1 MAGSQLRIDDFTPS
15 FEEVAAIQVVKNLT
29 PNQVNIVRFLERGYY
44 QSYIADRLHLTRQYI
59 NKTVRLLEAHKL
71 IIPNEISF
79 DWQTRRNGAVQT
91 VRKTIATSD
100 PLHGRAKTYKI
111 TAQLKSLLDVHP
123 FKEGSFTLFTPHHQK
138 YKYPVLA
145 RKSAL
150 DTEAWKRT
158 RVRSIY
164 IKSWYPK
171 GRECHLWHI
180 NTQHGTIGVE
190 YHGKSIIA
198 YRIEKSNVMAES
210 IEEADQ
216 MIAAFVHEGVLIWTG
231 EQNASAAGIQLGSPK
246 LITTT
251 HYATE
256 SKEMKK
262 LMEDGK
268 TLNVPGMFSDN
279 SPEEQGNPE
288 VGHIETTNRA
298 VADVVDRGLRNA
310 ANIEN
315 IVQREVETAMKGA
328 NQQFAREIAA
338 MLDPL
343 HQEIGVVQAHVQG
356 GSTLQHKF
364 NELVTL
370 LTISMKQR
378 EEDRDQIA
386 ALRKEIESLK
396 AEKPVKAPE

>member
-1 MAGSQLRIDDFTPS
+1 MAVTQLRIDDFTPS

-44 QSYIADRLHLTRQYI
+44 QSYIADRLHLSRQYV
-59 NKTVRLLEAHKL
+59 NKTVAKLKSHNL
-71 IIPNEISF
+71 IIPETFSL
-79 DWQTRRNGAVQT
+79 DYQVKRNGTTQT
-91 VRKTIATSD
+91 VRKTIATAD
-100 PLHGRAKTYKI
+100 PLHGRATTYKI
-111 TAQLKSLLDVHP
+111 TTQLKTLLDIHP

-138 YKYPVLA
+138 YKYPILS

-150 DTEAWKRT
+150 DTEAWKRA

-231 EQNASAAGIQLGSPK
+231 EQNASAAGIQLGAPN
-246 LITTT
+246 LITKT

-279 SPEEQGNPE
+279 SPEEQGNPN
-288 VGHIETTNRA
+288 VGHIETTNRD

-310 ANIEN
+310 ANIEH
-315 IVQREVETAMKGA
+315 IVKREVEGAMKGA
-328 NQQFAREIAA
+328 NQQFAKEIAA

-386 ALRKEIESLK
+386 ALRKELESLK
-396 AEKPVKAPE
+396 AEKSVKTPE